1 MMTNTSL
8 FQRLSTDAPFS
19 ILEEPETLHR
29 RIAHEIG
36 KMEKS
41 GWAVRQIMQIQ
52 DHHAFFVVFEWV
64 GEID

>member
-1 MMTNTSL
+1 MITSTSL
-8 FQRLSTDAPFS
+8 FQRLSHGAPHTN
-19 ILEEPETLHR
+19 LEEPETLHR

-41 GWAVRQIMQIQ
+41 GWAVRQIMQVQ